1 MVTVHNFEVLA
12 KRSHSSPVAEHK
24 MADSMRGSPQL
35 LWRGAAVMTCTA
47 GHSRT
52 GLISVARHISKSVAP
67 RMAERRTAGGG
78 APATAPGVKFNARD
92 INRFAIKRPFAA
104 VIIYMVRRTK
114 AAT

>member
-1 MVTVHNFEVLA
+1 
-12 KRSHSSPVAEHK
+12 
-24 MADSMRGSPQL
+24 
-35 LWRGAAVMTCTA
+35 
-47 GHSRT
+47 
-52 GLISVARHISKSVAP
+52 
-67 RMAERRTAGGG
+67 MAERRTAGGG